1 MHCMILYVLVMLLLH
16 VCSCYVMSLVLLVF
30 ELLLY
35 ILSNEL
41 LLWYMHLIIICC
53 VHVVDLACINSF

>member
-1 MHCMILYVLVMLLLH
+1 MCALYFH
-16 VCSCYVMSLVLLVF
+16 YYVMSLVLLVF

-41 LLWYMHLIIICC
+41 LLWYMRLILIYY
-53 VHVVDLACINSF
+53 VYVVDLAA